1 MFDGPEESLK
11 SPSHLPWLDGVALR
25 DLVLHET
32 HAACVDARGD
42 VYQWGNVSAQ
52 GSPAARPIRTLR
64 GKVRIRLDFLLLDNW
79 GPLIV
84 IHPEHQTIVDQWG
97 QTRGFIADGS
107 YLCVARHE
115 CPAGSLSKWY

>member
-1 MFDGPEESLK
+1 MTPHFAPLSHPVVIVDASYSYSSKLLVFDGPEESLR
-11 SPSHLPWLDGVALR
+11 SPSPLPWLDGVALR

-52 GSPAARPIRTLR
+52 GSVVTQPIRTLR
-64 GKVRIRLDFLLLDNW
+64 GKVRAWSDFLLDNW

-84 IHPEHQTIVDQWG
+84 IHPEH
-97 QTRGFIADGS
+97 
-107 YLCVARHE
+107 
-115 CPAGSLSKWY
+115 